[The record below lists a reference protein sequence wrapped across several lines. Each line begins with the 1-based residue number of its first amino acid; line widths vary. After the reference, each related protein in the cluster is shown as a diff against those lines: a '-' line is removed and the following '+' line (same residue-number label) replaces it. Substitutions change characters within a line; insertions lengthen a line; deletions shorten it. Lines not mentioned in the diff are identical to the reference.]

1 MIKEKQKIVKL
12 TEKQANFGI
21 GFHTCLR
28 KFCDSDAT
36 SVCYNIINLMDKYDW
51 QEFIIFMTNKEI
63 NKENCLESIPLGKS
77 DILNIFHIGLRM
89 MNDNEY
95 KSINKLINEE

>member
-1 MIKEKQKIVKL
+1 MIETKEKLKKL
-12 TEKQANFGI
+12 TNKQANFGI
-21 GFHTCLR
+21 GFHTSLR

-36 SVCYNIINLMDKYDW
+36 SICHNIISLMNEYDW
-51 QEFIIFMTNKEI
+51 QEFIIFMTDKEI
-63 NKENCLESIPLGKS
+63 NKENCLKSIPLGKS

-95 KSINKLINEE
+95 KNINKLVNEE